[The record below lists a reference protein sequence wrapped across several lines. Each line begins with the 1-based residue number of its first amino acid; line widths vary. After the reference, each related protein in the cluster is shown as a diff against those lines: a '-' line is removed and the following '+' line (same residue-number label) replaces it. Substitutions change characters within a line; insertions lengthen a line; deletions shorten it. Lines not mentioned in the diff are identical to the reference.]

1 MSDASVCPRPL
12 VSRVASSIA
21 QGLSEQ
27 LESDVNQ
34 LTESLANLQ
43 KAVARYHTS
52 GRALEAME
60 EETEGKDML
69 VPLTSSLYVPGKLG
83 SVDKVLLDVGTG
95 YFVEKSPA
103 DGVDYCKRKVGL
115 VRDNMEKLI
124 EVISTK
130 RKQATQVQQV
140 FAMKMQ
146 AMEAAQAKQNEVG
159 A

>member
-1 MSDASVCPRPL
+1 MAAASVCAIASPMPR
-12 VSRVASSIA
+12 
-21 QGLSEQ
+21 
-27 LESDVNQ
+27 
-34 LTESLANLQ
+34 LA
-43 KAVARYHTS
+43 AVMT
-52 GRALEAME
+52 
-60 EETEGKDML
+60 T
-69 VPLTSSLYVPGKLG
+69 
-83 SVDKVLLDVGTG
+83 
-95 YFVEKSPA
+95 
-103 DGVDYCKRKVGL
+103 GVDYCKRKVSL